1 MGSSGIKQ
9 MAKKKATKKPADP
22 PTRNWLFADISRT
35 EAETVLQEWGST
47 NGLFLV
53 RESGPI
59 WVMSR
64 IGRSDEDSEL
74 IVHRKISLTNGR
86 YSMQSTRTA
95 PKEFDSLDELVAYY
109 QRTTFSDG
117 TSLMTEVP
125 KTNGTIQPVR
135 QRYVNLGPGN
145 TPIAK
150 SPQHKYVNLGPGSP
164 GSGQRL

>member
-1 MGSSGIKQ
+1 MMSCWDGTPRRRPTFAQLKPQLEQ

-74 IVHRKISLTNGR
+74 IVHRKISLTNG
-86 YSMQSTRTA
+86 
-95 PKEFDSLDELVAYY
+95 
-109 QRTTFSDG
+109 
-117 TSLMTEVP
+117 
-125 KTNGTIQPVR
+125 
-135 QRYVNLGPGN
+135 
-145 TPIAK
+145 
-150 SPQHKYVNLGPGSP
+150 
-164 GSGQRL
+164 